1 MERKCG
7 NGFISILDPVES
19 SYKERSRP
27 AFFADLNL
35 EQIIDMISRSWGE
48 NVGKYY
54 AYFPADARCEEYRR
68 KV

>member
-35 EQIIDMISRSWGE
+35 EQIIDMISRS
-48 NVGKYY
+48 
-54 AYFPADARCEEYRR
+54 
-68 KV
+68 